1 MQNKRS
7 EGKSMRKTE
16 EVELNQEKSHLI
28 RFLFCFFG
36 VWSVCLDERMVA
48 PIAFWLGFC

>member
-28 RFLFCFFG
+28 RFLFCFFWR
-36 VWSVCLDERMVA
+36 VECLFR
-48 PIAFWLGFC
+48 

>member
-1 MQNKRS
+1 
-7 EGKSMRKTE
+7 MRKAE
-16 EVELNQEKSHLI
+16 EVELNQEESPLI

-36 VWSVCLDERMVA
+36 RQGVCLDERMVA